1 MALGPRLGNAPTH
14 GIIPSMGWGGCW
26 AAHGAEELLVALWCS
41 FAHLQSTVSAVS
53 CIPSGS
59 P

>member
-1 MALGPRLGNAPTH
+1 MPQHMASSPPWA
-14 GIIPSMGWGGCW
+14 GGCW